1 MMTKLDKY
9 WKYVKGMRCPLCGKA
24 GLWEDT
30 HEEKDATHFCKKCDD
45 GLTIVGCC
53 YARGTKESE
62 Q

>member
-1 MMTKLDKY
+1 MTKLDKY

-53 YARGTKESE
+53 YAR
-62 Q
+62 